1 MKELIVL
8 TGVANVGKSATLNR
22 VFELLRERFP
32 SMKEIAVLRRTR
44 IEIRVVV
51 EIDGMRVGIDSR
63 GDRPE
68 HVKDALDVL
77 LRQRC
82 SIIVCASHTRGGT
95 IDEVR
100 QFSETHRY
108 SLFEVAKTA
117 AAAEA
122 LHTKA
127 NNSYA
132 KDIVSRIGRHLTAEP
147 ASV

>member
-8 TGVANVGKSATLNR
+8 TGVANVGKSMTLNR
-22 VFELLRERFP
+22 VLELLREKFP

-51 EIDGMRVGIDSR
+51 EIDGIRVGIDSR

-100 QFSETHRY
+100 QFSEIHRY

-117 AAAEA
+117 AATEA

-127 NNSYA
+127 NNAYA
-132 KDIVSRIGRHLTAEP
+132 KDIVSRIGRHFTAEP